1 VAGNPEESIVMP
13 QQIRTIS
20 NVRLLEPM
28 GVLSDPG
35 LQAEI
40 ENRLLEHL
48 GVEFEIEYPAENG

>member
-1 VAGNPEESIVMP
+1 M
-13 QQIRTIS
+13 
-20 NVRLLEPM
+20 RLLEPM